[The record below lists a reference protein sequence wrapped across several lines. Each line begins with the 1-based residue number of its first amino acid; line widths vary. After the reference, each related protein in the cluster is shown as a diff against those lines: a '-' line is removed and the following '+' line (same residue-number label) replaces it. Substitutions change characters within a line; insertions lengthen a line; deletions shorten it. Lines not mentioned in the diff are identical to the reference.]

1 VNRGWWSSVID
12 ALEWESPA
20 DEVIDMG
27 RAAFDTVAQLGLA
40 TLRRRPSVLGEV
52 LRAIPTDADRHLVR
66 SPLAPLLIFGTAFP
80 EDTVASLLREWVP
93 PPRPVVA
100 ATEFSC
106 QPHPLVELL
115 RDDIGVEIE
124 WLGPARASTA
134 TEKARFAFSLIE
146 STSPHCVRLIQRC
159 THLVIFMGS
168 PESQVGSLSHCQFAG
183 LSLIMNADKEDVSPA
198 AVADRIVHESIH
210 DLLYTGHFAEPL
222 LADARGTDTS
232 GVTIRSP
239 WTARPLTLRNYAHA
253 CFVWYGLSRFW
264 SLGSQAFAPEQAALR
279 RDLAL
284 RGFRA
289 TPSVLSPLGAAVGL
303 LAPSLREALHLL
315 DRRTSA
321 IE

>member
-1 VNRGWWSSVID
+1 VKRGWWSSVVD

-20 DEVIDMG
+20 DEVIDSG
-27 RAAFDTVAQLGLA
+27 RAAFDTVARLGLA

-66 SPLAPLLIFGTAFP
+66 SPLAPILIFSAVFP
-80 EDTVASLLREWVP
+80 EDTAASLLRGWVSP
-93 PPRPVVA
+93 PEPVVA

-115 RDDIGVEIE
+115 RDDIGVDVE
-124 WLGPARASTA
+124 WLSPARASMA
-134 TEKARFAFSLIE
+134 AEKTKLAFSLIE
-146 STSPHCVRLIQRC
+146 STSPHCVQLIQRC
-159 THLVIFMGS
+159 THLVVLLGS
-168 PESQVGSLSHCQFAG
+168 PDSHVGSLSHCQFAG
-183 LSLIMNADKEDVSPA
+183 LSLILNADKEDVSLA

-210 DLLYTGHFAEPL
+210 DLLYTGHFADPL
-222 LADARGTDTS
+222 LAEASGVDTS
-232 GVTIRSP
+232 GVKISSP
-239 WTARPLTLRNYAHA
+239 WTGRPLTLRNYVHA
-253 CFVWYGLSRFW
+253 CFVWYGLSKFW
-264 SLGSQAFAPEQAALR
+264 SLGSQAFASEQAAQR

-289 TPSVLSPLGAAVGL
+289 VPSVLSPLGAAADL
-303 LAPSLREALHLL
+303 LAPSLREALDLL